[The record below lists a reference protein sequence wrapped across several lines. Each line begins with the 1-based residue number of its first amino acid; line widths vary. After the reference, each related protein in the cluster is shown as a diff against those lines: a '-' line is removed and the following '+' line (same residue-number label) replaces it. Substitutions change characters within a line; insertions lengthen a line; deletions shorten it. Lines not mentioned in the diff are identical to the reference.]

1 MSDEEQTQ
9 GKIDESVSERFIA
22 AIGLVDSSPQDA
34 IGQLEQIQKDV
45 ATLALFS
52 SNETIDDIST
62 KSLPLTALDFHLA
75 MAHLGVSA
83 KKSTQRKSHVTQ
95 GMNLLNTFLQRM
107 EQLELLSKEHIRDYH
122 ELLDIT
128 SISSEQ
134 QQQDVTT
141 DHVDVA
147 FLPRRIPAGGQEQQR
162 EKKIARFRA
171 KQQAQNEVNRLRSLQ
186 QRRGRLL
193 ATCDEEEQMDGY
205 DQESLERQVALT
217 TLSVLVAEALDEW
230 YQALREL
237 PMIEMAI
244 TMEQQQERH
253 YHHGGGAILIPKEHD
268 TRQPPPRNILSG
280 SNKPLQLTHITQD
293 TVTGQLQIRKEEI
306 RSQVFRP
313 GWNQPTMTLQEFGEL
328 EMKAAMEREAR
339 QKISEAEQRNAP
351 RRYEF
356 LVRDGLEDN
365 ADLVD
370 ASAQLDRDWD
380 KFKDENPRKSGNKMG
395 DRGDRNF
402 WQNQKTTLVSNTTQ
416 YTNMSKTTFLKAKW
430 LSTSW

>member
-1 MSDEEQTQ
+1 MSEEQTQ

-22 AIGLVDSSPQDA
+22 AIGLVESSPQDA

-62 KSLPLTALDFHLA
+62 KSLPLTALDFYLA

-107 EQLELLSKEHIRDYH
+107 EQLELLSKEHLRDYH
-122 ELLDIT
+122 ELLDIS
-128 SISSEQ
+128 SISTEQ
-134 QQQDVTT
+134 HQQDVT
-141 DHVDVA
+141 DNHVDVA
-147 FLPRRIPAGGQEQQR
+147 CLPRMITAGQEQQR
-162 EKKIARFRA
+162 DKKIARFRA
-171 KQQAQNEVNRLRSLQ
+171 KQQAQNEVDRLRSLQ

-193 ATCDEEEQMDGY
+193 ATCDEEEQLDGY

-244 TMEQQQERH
+244 TMERQQQQQQQERH
-253 YHHGGGAILIPKEHD
+253 RPHGGGAILIPKEHD
-268 TRQPPPRNILSG
+268 TRQPPPRNTMSG

-339 QKISEAEQRNAP
+339 QTISEAEQRNAP

-402 WQNQKTTLVSNTTQ
+402 
-416 YTNMSKTTFLKAKW
+416 
-430 LSTSW
+430 